1 VPITFDTVTEIA
13 RAFPDIERVTK
24 YDGSPVL
31 KVHGSF
37 VAGLATDESVRRR
50 PGALAGQVRRRPG
63 ALAGQAEADSL
74 VVRVNLDDRVWL
86 LEDAP
91 DTYYVT
97 DYYRKYPV
105 VLARLSALTRDAVH
119 DLLAG
124 SRTLALEKVPRARR
138 HAPG

>member
-1 VPITFDTVTEIA
+1 VPITFDIVTDIA
-13 RAFPDIERVTK
+13 RAFPDVERATK

-37 VAGLATDESVRRR
+37 VAGLATDES
-50 PGALAGQVRRRPG
+50 
-63 ALAGQAEADSL
+63 AEADTL
-74 VVRVNLDDRVWL
+74 VVRMDLDQRAWL

-97 DYYRKYPV
+97 DYHRKYPV
-105 VLARLSALTRDAVH
+105 VLARLSKLTRDAVH

-124 SRTLALEKVPRARR
+124 SRHLALEKVPRAPR
-138 HAPG
+138 HPRTAPR

>member
-1 VPITFDTVTEIA
+1 MPITFDTVTEIA
-13 RAFPDIERVTK
+13 RAFPDVERVAK

-37 VAGLATDESVRRR
+37 VAGLATDESARRR
-50 PGALAGQVRRRPG
+50 PGALAR
-63 ALAGQAEADSL
+63 QAEADSL
-74 VVRVNLDDRVWL
+74 VVRVDFDQRVWL

-138 HAPG
+138 DPRTAAR

>member
-1 VPITFDTVTEIA
+1 VPITFDTVTDIA
-13 RAFPDIERVTK
+13 RAFADVERVTK

-37 VAGLATDESVRRR
+37 VAGLATDES
-50 PGALAGQVRRRPG
+50 
-63 ALAGQAEADSL
+63 AEADSL
-74 VVRVNLDDRVWL
+74 VVRITPEDRVWL

-105 VLARLSALTRDAVH
+105 VLARMSALTHDALR

-124 SRTLALEKVPRARR
+124 SRTLALEKVSRARR
-138 HAPG
+138 HSRTAAR

>member
-50 PGALAGQVRRRPG
+50 AGALAGH
-63 ALAGQAEADSL
+63 AEADTL
-74 VVRVNLDDRVWL
+74 VVRVDLDDRVWL

-91 DTYYVT
+91 ETYYVT

-105 VLARLSALTRDAVH
+105 VLARMSALTRNAVH
-119 DLLAG
+119 DLLAV
-124 SRTLALEKVPRARR
+124 SRTLALAKVPHARR
-138 HAPG
+138 HSRPAPR

>member
-1 VPITFDTVTEIA
+1 MPITFETVTEIA
-13 RAFPDIERVTK
+13 RAFPDVERVTK

-50 PGALAGQVRRRPG
+50 PGALAGQ
-63 ALAGQAEADSL
+63 AEADTL
-74 VVRVNLDDRVWL
+74 VVRMDIDERACLLD
-86 LEDAP
+86 EAP
-91 DTYYVT
+91 ETYYVT
-97 DYYRKYPV
+97 DYYSKYPV
-105 VLARLSALTRDAVH
+105 VLARLSELNHDAVH

-138 HAPG
+138 HSRKAASR

>member
-1 VPITFDTVTEIA
+1 MLTFDTVTEIA
-13 RAFPDIERVTK
+13 RAFPDVERVAK

-50 PGALAGQVRRRPG
+50 PGALAE
-63 ALAGQAEADSL
+63 QAEADTL
-74 VVRVNLDDRVWL
+74 VVRMAIDERVFV

-124 SRTLALEKVPRARR
+124 SRTLALDKVPSARR
-138 HAPG
+138 HPRTAPR

>member
-1 VPITFDTVTEIA
+1 MPITFETVTEIA

-50 PGALAGQVRRRPG
+50 PGALAGQ
-63 ALAGQAEADSL
+63 AEADTL
-74 VVRVNLDDRVWL
+74 VVRVDLDQRVWL

-124 SRTLALEKVPRARR
+124 SRTLALEKVPHARR
-138 HAPG
+138 HAPR

>member
-1 VPITFDTVTEIA
+1 MPITFETVTEIA

-37 VAGLATDESVRRR
+37 VAGLATDESAARQGLWRDR
-50 PGALAGQVRRRPG
+50 QSGY
-63 ALAGQAEADSL
+63 L
-74 VVRVNLDDRVWL
+74 VVRVDLDERVWL

-138 HAPG
+138 HSRTAPR

>member
-1 VPITFDTVTEIA
+1 MPITFDTVTEIA
-13 RAFPDIERVTK
+13 RAFPDVERVTK

-37 VAGLATDESVRRR
+37 VAG
-50 PGALAGQVRRRPG
+50 
-63 ALAGQAEADSL
+63 QAEADTL
-74 VVRVNLDDRVWL
+74 VVRVDFDQRVWL

-124 SRTLALEKVPRARR
+124 SRSLALEKVPSARR
-138 HAPG
+138 HSRTAPR

>member
-1 VPITFDTVTEIA
+1 MQITFETVTEIA
-13 RAFPDIERVTK
+13 RAFSDVVRVTK

-50 PGALAGQVRRRPG
+50 PGT
-63 ALAGQAEADSL
+63 LAGQAEADTL
-74 VVRVNLDDRVWL
+74 VVRMNLDERAWL
-86 LEDAP
+86 LKDAP

-105 VLARLSALTRDAVH
+105 VLARLSALTHDAVH

-124 SRTLALEKVPRARR
+124 SRRLALEKVPHARR
-138 HAPG
+138 QSPA

>member
-1 VPITFDTVTEIA
+1 VAITFDTVTDIA
-13 RAFPDIERVTK
+13 RAFPDVERVAK

-50 PGALAGQVRRRPG
+50 PE
-63 ALAGQAEADSL
+63 ALAGQAEADTL
-74 VVRVNLDDRVWL
+74 VVRIDPDERVWL
-86 LEDAP
+86 LDDAP
-91 DTYYVT
+91 DTYYLT

-105 VLARLSALTRDAVH
+105 VLARMSALTRDAVH
-119 DLLAG
+119 DLLTG

-138 HAPG
+138 HSRTAPR